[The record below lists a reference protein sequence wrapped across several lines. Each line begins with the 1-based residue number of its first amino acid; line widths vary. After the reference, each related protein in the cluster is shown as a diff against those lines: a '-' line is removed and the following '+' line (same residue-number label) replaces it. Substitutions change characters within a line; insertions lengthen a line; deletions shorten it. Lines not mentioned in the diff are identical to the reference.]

1 MKQHISTL
9 LEVLGSA
16 ALVVGACMVSAA
28 LGWAVGGLAALLYAR
43 AIAR

>member
-43 AIAR
+43 AISR